1 MSKSLRRLFVTL
13 ILGLECS
20 VRGQKVWLMKVCLL
34 IKHLYTAFV
43 TKVFYSI
50 FKLFPLQPWDF
61 DISLICYDNAN
72 FTGEWKRFTEY
83 TPDLGPLEF
92 DNRIEACILT
102 GL

>member
-1 MSKSLRRLFVTL
+1 MLCQGTKGLTNENLFL
-13 ILGLECS
+13 
-20 VRGQKVWLMKVCLL
+20 
-34 IKHLYTAFV
+34 KHLYTAFV

-50 FKLFPLQPWDF
+50 FKLLPFQPWDF

-92 DNRIEACILT
+92 DNRIEACIFT